1 MGMDPTK
8 LFIEFLFGMV
18 GTGYFMYGRK
28 AGNMVALCCGLG
40 LGIFPYFVDRMAF
53 ILLVGGSLIAIPFVL
68 KNR

>member
-1 MGMDPTK
+1 MGMDPLK

-28 AGNMVALCCGLG
+28 AGNMIALCCGMG

-53 ILLVGGSLIAIPFVL
+53 ILLVGGLLIAIPFVL
-68 KNR
+68 KSR